1 MLILVGFTKPG
12 RTRSYDVFFC
22 KHLLTD
28 VLTSRLNDDA
38 DDIDMKNLRRIAP
51 HAWTVIMRWSVCVSI

>member
-51 HAWTVIMRWSVCVSI
+51 HA